1 MINHG
6 NHLLTLFFSYYE
18 LIISRTKLQP
28 DKFKNMSLLNHS
40 EAEKEN
46 LTYQMLNSSG
56 FESRNYKTLTIRET
70 IPMIAGL
77 DVELQIFGVYY
88 LYLRAVISEKVT
100 QI

>member
-1 MINHG
+1 
-6 NHLLTLFFSYYE
+6 
-18 LIISRTKLQP
+18 
-28 DKFKNMSLLNHS
+28 MSLLNHS

-46 LTYQMLNSSG
+46 LTYQMLNYSS
-56 FESRNYKTLTIRET
+56 FESKNYKTLTIRET
-70 IPMIAGL
+70 IPTIAGL